1 MDLYAFFEE
10 LCFDDFSNAHFVKL
24 IVINFSPETC
34 VITSR
39 VLAIGSSLNNKVM
52 SHISEHDQGD
62 HLQFVKL
69 RLQAQMDPSQ

>member
-1 MDLYAFFEE
+1 MDFYAFFEE

-24 IVINFSPETC
+24 IVINFSLETC
-34 VITSR
+34 LITSR
-39 VLAIGSSLNNKVM
+39 VLAIGSSLSNKIM
-52 SHISEHDQGD
+52 SYLSEHNQAG